1 MPQSPISHETPLAIL
16 GGTFDPIHNG
26 HLRFAEEVATALAIG
41 EVRLL
46 PAGQPPHRSPP
57 IVSAEHRL
65 VMTHLA
71 TSGNPILRVDGR
83 EVRRSDPSYT
93 VVTLEEIRR
102 EIGKRPLCLLMG
114 ADAFFGL
121 PYWHRW
127 RELFALAHVVVAS
140 RPGYELTSTLPIGLQ
155 PIWDKSFTRDIEALR
170 DEPGGLIYHQ
180 KITSLDIAANRIRDL
195 IKSGHS
201 ARYLLPDTVLEYIH
215 KNGLYR

>member
-1 MPQSPISHETPLAIL
+1 MANEAPLAIL

-41 EVRLL
+41 EVRLV
-46 PAGQPPHRSPP
+46 PAGRPPHRSAP
-57 IVSAEHRL
+57 IVSGEHRL

-93 VVTLEEIRR
+93 VVSLEEIRR
-102 EIGKRPLCLLMG
+102 EIGLRPLCLLMG

-127 RELFALAHVVVAS
+127 QELFELAHVVVAS

-155 PIWDKSFTRDIEALR
+155 PIWEKAFTGNIDALR
-170 DEPGGLIYHQ
+170 EKPGGSIYHQ
-180 KITSLDIAANRIRDL
+180 KITSLDISANRIREL
-195 IKSGHS
+195 VKSGHS

>member
-1 MPQSPISHETPLAIL
+1 MSHDAPLAVL

-57 IVSAEHRL
+57 IVTAEHRL

-83 EVRRSDPSYT
+83 EVHRAEPSYT

-102 EIGKRPLCLLMG
+102 EIGARSLCLLMG

-127 RELFALAHVVVAS
+127 QELFALAHVVVAS

-155 PIWDKSFTRDIEALR
+155 PIWERSFTRNIEALR
-170 DEPGGLIYHQ
+170 EQPAGLIYHQ
-180 KITSLDIAANRIRDL
+180 KITSLDISANRIRDL
-195 IKSGHS
+195 IRNGHS